1 MKFRSLILA
10 TTLLTAATGFAFA
23 QSAPSPNN
31 SSGPDVHATTPS
43 PTDPASTGDNIKG
56 IPERGTA
63 AQERA
68 TTGSGMT
75 APGSRPTARKN
86 NEDGVQKNASP
97 ASPAEGV
104 EKEK

>member
-23 QSAPSPNN
+23 QSAPSPTN
-31 SSGPDVHATTPS
+31 SSGPDVHANTPA
-43 PTDPASTGDNIKG
+43 PTDMSSKGDNVKG
-56 IPERGTA
+56 IPSRSAA
-63 AQERA
+63 AQRRA
-68 TTGSGMT
+68 TTGAGMT
-75 APGSRPTARKN
+75 EPASRPTARKN
-86 NEDGVQKNASP
+86 IEEGAQKNGSP

>member
-10 TTLLTAATGFAFA
+10 TTLLTAATGLAFA

-43 PTDPASTGDNIKG
+43 PTDPSSKGDNIKG
-56 IPERGTA
+56 IPERSTA

-68 TTGSGMT
+68 TTGAGVT
-75 APGSRPTARKN
+75 QPGSKPTARKN
-86 NEDGVQKNASP
+86 MDESMKKNASP